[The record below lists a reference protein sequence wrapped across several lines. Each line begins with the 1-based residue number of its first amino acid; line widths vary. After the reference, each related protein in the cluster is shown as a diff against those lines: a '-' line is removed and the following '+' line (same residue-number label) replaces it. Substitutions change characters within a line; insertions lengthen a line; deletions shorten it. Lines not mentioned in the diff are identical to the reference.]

1 MATSDDDRIAY
12 LTGEGPDSLP
22 PDEQAA
28 LDELRGLLR
37 EPATW
42 EEPGPALEE
51 GVVAAIASE
60 ASRTRPSAP
69 SRSRA
74 RGLRLPWARGERGRA
89 RPEPSVGGGAIAVR
103 GRARP
108 GLALG
113 ALAAAAIAVVA
124 ILISQT
130 GSSTRPPLQ
139 FAMVVSG
146 TPLAPSARGAA
157 TLTKTASGWR
167 VELAA
172 SGLPHLEGG
181 LFYQAWLKNAAG
193 VLVPIGTFNDARH
206 VTLWSGVPVTKFR
219 TLTVTRQRANGNP
232 ASSGMRVLVGTIRAS
247 R

>member
-12 LTGEGPDSLP
+12 LTGEDPAALP
-22 PDEQAA
+22 SEERAP
-28 LDELRGLLR
+28 LDELRAILHDS
-37 EPATW
+37 ATW

-51 GVVAAIASE
+51 GVVAAIAAE
-60 ASRTRPSAP
+60 AERRQPDRPRTRQPRTRSAGRD
-69 SRSRA
+69 SRWWRP
-74 RGLRLPWARGERGRA
+74 RLAM
-89 RPEPSVGGGAIAVR
+89 GAV
-103 GRARP
+103 
-108 GLALG
+108 
-113 ALAAAAIAVVA
+113 AAAAVVA
-124 ILISQT
+124 VALLISQT
-130 GSSTRPPLQ
+130 GGPSKRPLQ

-146 TPLAPSARGAA
+146 TPLAPDAHGSA

-172 SGLPHLEGG
+172 SGLPHLENG

-219 TLTVTRQRANGNP
+219 TLTVTRQRADGNP
-232 ASSGMRVLVGTIRAS
+232 ASSGMRVLLGTIAAS